1 MVRETG
7 RDVRLE
13 GWPGLD
19 VQVTKWWIRRWK
31 RIQCFTVVGPARF
44 TPGLASRQTYIDE
57 EVN

>member
-1 MVRETG
+1 M
-7 RDVRLE
+7 RLE
-13 GWPGLD
+13 DWPGLD